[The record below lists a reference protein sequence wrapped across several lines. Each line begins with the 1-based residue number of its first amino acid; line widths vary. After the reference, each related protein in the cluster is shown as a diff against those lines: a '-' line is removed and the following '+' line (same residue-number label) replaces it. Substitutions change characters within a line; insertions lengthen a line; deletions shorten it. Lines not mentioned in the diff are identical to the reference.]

1 MNDIYSFYKLI
12 SEYKIEIPV
21 IQRDYAQGRA
31 ESKATDVRKSIVEK
45 ILDSVTTGKE
55 KLFFDFVYGRIEGD
69 TFIPFD
75 GQQRLTTL
83 FLFHRYIFEKCK
95 CNSDCM
101 YRENCQ
107 CLSLLSRFTYTTRQ
121 SSREFCEQM
130 VIHTIISPCKYVDNC
145 QSISDCPN
153 RSISEYIKDQP
164 WFNSNWEKDP
174 TIAGMLTMLDEID
187 SQCKTIDDIDFKD
200 VAQKLTSGCVCPIT
214 FHFVDMGEHKMSDS
228 TYIKMN
234 ARGKSLTSFEN
245 FKASLEEYLEKKGLI
260 DLKDRFFKKIDGIW
274 LDLFYD
280 VTKPNLPD
288 LTMLSFFKR
297 HFLNFYVAHGGTEEP
312 VIDKLENQITA
323 DDFIPFSVFEK
334 VLNGNENVILTP
346 LFDLLNAL
354 DSNYDDVMRN
364 SLPVWYR
371 DDYKNKTDFAL
382 LEAEEKQK
390 YNNKIWNLLIGNWN
404 KKGQKTEDEETA
416 GSERYQSR
424 VMFYAVVKY
433 FEKIQNKFCKDQ
445 FAQWVRVIWNYTENV
460 RFDKFDNY
468 REDLTLVDNISQYLK
483 QGCDFK
489 NEFAGCTILKSRESR
504 IDEELTKVKLISS
517 DATKWAKRI
526 NDLEKHKYFT
536 GEIKFMFDFLGDNP
550 NEALFDT
557 YSEIMRELFN
567 DNGLNPNYD
576 KNGDYVFRRS
586 LMNFSSSY
594 SYGYQNSQN
603 WSFLKDKHRDI
614 SWKRFISDSAS
625 ISTNIPHNG
634 ALKSL
639 IEEISRQL
647 NGGSK
652 PFADIFK
659 EILNCHSPAVVD
671 WRNYFIESPEVWKY
685 MSDDKFVRWDNENE
699 IYLMK
704 TTRMSGTHAELRTYY
719 LFFVI
724 NALNSWVRNYYE
736 VAGRDEQPCLY
747 FEKKIGNETFVIDI
761 LWDIKNGGGYYLNLF
776 TSEVNNANLTPIVSA
791 KGHWGLSL
799 SDPADMNS
807 KYKSGL
813 MSESDIVFLANDIM
827 TNI

>member
-45 ILDSVTTGKE
+45 ILDSVTKGGE
-55 KLFFDFVYGRIEGD
+55 KLFFDFVYGRVEGD

-130 VIHTIISPCKYVDNC
+130 IIHTIMPPCKYLDTC
-145 QSISDCPN
+145 QSVNDCPN
-153 RSISEYIKDQP
+153 RSISEYIKDQS

-187 SQCKTIDDIDFKD
+187 SQCKTKRNINFKD

-245 FKASLEEYLEKKGLI
+245 FKASLQEYLEKKGLT
-260 DLKDRFFKKIDGIW
+260 DLKDRFVDKIDGKW
-274 LDLFYD
+274 LDLFYEE
-280 VTKPNLPD
+280 TKPNLPD

-297 HFLNFYVAHGGTEEP
+297 HFLNYYVVNNTAPNKDLIAT
-312 VIDKLENQITA
+312 LENQLSV
-323 DDFIPFSVFEK
+323 DDFIPFKEFEK
-334 VLNGNENVILTP
+334 VLTGKESVVLTP
-346 LFDLLNAL
+346 LFDLLDAL
-354 DSNYDDVMRN
+354 ESGYDEIMQY

-382 LEAEEKQK
+382 LNKDAKQK
-390 YNNKIWNLLIGNWN
+390 YNNNIWNLFIGNWN
-404 KKGQKTEDEETA
+404 KKGQKSEDEETA

-433 FEKIQNKFCKDQ
+433 FEKIQNQFCGDQ
-445 FAQWVRVIWNYTENV
+445 FAQWMRVIWNYTENV

-483 QGCDFK
+483 QGCDFN
-489 NEFAGCTILKSRESR
+489 NEFAACTSLTSRQSR
-504 IDEELTKVKLISS
+504 IDEELTKVKLISL
-517 DATKWAKRI
+517 DASKWAKRI

-536 GEIKFMFDFLGDNP
+536 GEIKFMFDFLGNNP
-550 NEALFDT
+550 NYRFDS
-557 YSEIMRELFN
+557 YSQIMRDLFV
-567 DNGLNPNYD
+567 DDGLNPKYD
-576 KNGDYVFRRS
+576 YKFRRT
-586 LMNFSSSY
+586 LMYFSSSY
-594 SYGYQNSQN
+594 SFGYEKNKN
-603 WSFLKDKHRDI
+603 WSFLKNHDRDI
-614 SWKRFISDSAS
+614 SWKRFISDSENVK
-625 ISTNIPHNG
+625 TYIPHNEI
-634 ALKSL
+634 LRHL
-639 IEEISRQL
+639 IEGIRIQKEKGKSYDDAFDFYL
-647 NGGSK
+647 NYS
-652 PFADIFK
+652 A
-659 EILNCHSPAVVD
+659 NVWD
-671 WRNYFIESPEVWKY
+671 WRYYFVKSPHVWEY
-685 MSDDKFVRWDNENE
+685 LSENKFVRWDNENE

-719 LFFVI
+719 LYSKI
-724 NALNSWVRNYYE
+724 KSTNSWQKEYYD
-736 VAGRDEQPCLY
+736 VSGRDEQPCLY
-747 FEKKIGNETFVIDI
+747 FEKKRGSETFVIDI
-761 LWDIKNGGGYYLNLF
+761 IWDIQNGGGYYLNLF
-776 TSEVNNANLTPIVSA
+776 TREKNNANLTPIVSA
-791 KGHWGLSL
+791 NKWGLGL
-799 SDPADMNS
+799 SDPADPNS
-807 KYKSGL
+807 RYKSGL
-813 MSESDIVFLANDIM
+813 MSESDIISLAVVIM

>member
-1 MNDIYSFYKLI
+1 MVMNDIYSFYKLI

-31 ESKATDVRKSIVEK
+31 ESKATDVRKSIVES
-45 ILDSVTTGKE
+45 ILNSVSDPQAKP
-55 KLFFDFVYGRIEGD
+55 LFFDFVYGRIEGD

-121 SSREFCEQM
+121 SSREFCEQLI
-130 VIHTIISPCKYVDNC
+130 IHTIMPPCKYLDTC
-145 QSISDCPN
+145 QSINDCPN
-153 RSISEYIKDQP
+153 RSISEYIKDQS

-174 TIAGMLTMLDEID
+174 TITGMLTMLDEID
-187 SQCKTIDDIDFKD
+187 LQCKTIRNINFKD
-200 VAQKLTSGCVCPIT
+200 VAQKLTSGCVCPVT

-245 FKASLEEYLEKKGLI
+245 FKASLQEYLEKKKLTK
-260 DLKDRFFKKIDGIW
+260 LKDRFVDKIDGKW
-274 LDLFYD
+274 LDLFYEE
-280 VTKPNLPD
+280 TKPNLPD

-297 HFLNFYVAHGGTEEP
+297 HFLNYYVVNNTA
-312 VIDKLENQITA
+312 VDKDLIATLENQISA
-323 DDFIPFSVFEK
+323 DDFIPFKEFEK
-334 VLNGNENVILTP
+334 VLSGKESDVLTP
-346 LFDLLNAL
+346 LFDLLDTL
-354 DSNYDDVMRN
+354 ESGHDEIMQC

-371 DDYKNKTDFAL
+371 DDYKNKTNFAL
-382 LEAEEKQK
+382 LNPEEKQK
-390 YNNKIWNLLIGNWN
+390 YKNNIWNLLIGNWN
-404 KKGQKTEDEETA
+404 KKGQKSEDEETA

-433 FEKIQNKFCKDQ
+433 FEKIQDNFCKDQ
-445 FAQWVRVIWNYTENV
+445 FAQWMRVIWNYTENV

-483 QGCDFK
+483 QGCDFNK
-489 NEFAGCTILKSRESR
+489 EFAGCTILKSRQSR
-504 IDEELTKVKLISS
+504 IDEELTKVKLISL
-517 DATKWAKRI
+517 DASKWAKRI
-526 NDLEKHKYFT
+526 IDLEKHKYFT
-536 GEIKFMFDFLGDNP
+536 GEIKFMFDFLGNNP
-550 NEALFDT
+550 NYRFDS
-557 YSEIMRELFN
+557 YSQIMRDLFV
-567 DNGLNPNYD
+567 DDGLNPIYD
-576 KNGDYVFRRS
+576 YKFRRT
-586 LMNFSSSY
+586 LMYFSSSY
-594 SYGYQNSQN
+594 SFGYEKNKN
-603 WSFLKDKHRDI
+603 WSFLKNHDRDI
-614 SWKRFISDSAS
+614 SWKRFISDSENVK
-625 ISTNIPHNG
+625 TYIPHNEI
-634 ALKSL
+634 LRHL
-639 IEEISRQL
+639 IEGIRIQKEKGKSYDDAFDFYL
-647 NGGSK
+647 NYS
-652 PFADIFK
+652 A
-659 EILNCHSPAVVD
+659 NVWD
-671 WRNYFIESPEVWKY
+671 WRYYFVKSPHVWEY
-685 MSDDKFVRWDNENE
+685 LSENKFVRKDSENE

-761 LWDIKNGGGYYLNLF
+761 YWDIKGGKWYYLKLF
-776 TSEVNNANLTPIVSA
+776 TRSGKNTDVTPRV
-791 KGHWGLSL
+791 KTQWGLGL

-827 TNI
+827 KNI